1 MLYVGI
7 ERTVPA
13 SFRDR
18 KVMNSLDCRESKLG
32 SPTHLLSQHREIQ
45 RKAANVKTA
54 EREGFLTWGK
64 LTCSMEISFGVRQW
78 EAGEQPQ
85 RSRVLGSTSPYRL
98 VLHPSHPVKT
108 TEVQP
113 CFIYIK

>member
-45 RKAANVKTA
+45 
-54 EREGFLTWGK
+54 
-64 LTCSMEISFGVRQW
+64 
-78 EAGEQPQ
+78 
-85 RSRVLGSTSPYRL
+85 
-98 VLHPSHPVKT
+98 
-108 TEVQP
+108 
-113 CFIYIK
+113 

>member
-32 SPTHLLSQHREIQ
+32 SLTHLLSQHREIQ
-45 RKAANVKTA
+45 
-54 EREGFLTWGK
+54 
-64 LTCSMEISFGVRQW
+64 
-78 EAGEQPQ
+78 
-85 RSRVLGSTSPYRL
+85 
-98 VLHPSHPVKT
+98 
-108 TEVQP
+108 
-113 CFIYIK
+113 